1 VASVAP
7 LISLFKFCILE
18 DYKSVLGGK
27 IMRFVYLRSASVI
40 VIAALALSTAG
51 MAQAQETD
59 QLTSD
64 QDQSSGGFTFLD
76 DVIVVT
82 GTKKAGGE
90 NVQDAALAITA
101 YGSETLDAL
110 QVRDISSLSFKM
122 PNVALD
128 EVGTTKG
135 VANFAIRGL
144 GVNSSI
150 PSIDPA
156 VGVFVDGVYLGIN
169 GGVVFDTFDLESVEV
184 LRGPQGILFGRNVTG
199 GAVLLNTAD
208 PKNEFQTTAKL
219 IAESG
224 LRGTGGN
231 YYAMGTV
238 TGPIVEDKLSAK
250 LALYYN
256 KDDGWFKNTLASGE
270 TETFGESET
279 VIVRAAIKVTPN
291 DIGNF
296 TLKFEHGEAD
306 GQGPANQNHINGRGV
321 EAAPLNPPGTS
332 GRFSRESFDFSI
344 DELGFFDTSWNQ
356 VIATINVDVNIGDGG
371 SIVNVFGWREYEQ
384 TARSDI
390 DGTPLSLFHG
400 DFATKQNQIS
410 NELRFNGRFGD
421 MVDLTTG
428 IYYFSQKLVYTEG
441 RDLLGAL
448 TPTGVPA
455 LTQHGGGIVDQET
468 FGVFA
473 AVDIDLTDSFSINAG
488 IRYADETKDAQ
499 LASLVNNVNTPCNVI
514 AGTCAFDFVDIFQTS
529 NWSPKIGI
537 GYEFSPDA
545 RMYAHWA
552 RAYRA
557 GGFNLRNTAADKVNF
572 GPGPFQDEQIDS
584 FELGFKSEPMPRS
597 RLNFAVFYNQMESL
611 QREILLTDPIAGIVQ
626 VIRNTADATIW
637 GVEIDGQIEILPGL
651 LLEGSLGYV
660 DGDYKNV
667 VFDLNGDGVIDT
679 DDASLQIPRLANWTG
694 NIGLIAEQEMDFGTL
709 TGRVAYSH
717 RDGAALTDNNLGF
730 LNPSDRIDASVS
742 FALMDGDM
750 TFTLYGKNLTND
762 VQHGGD
768 TLLPD
773 ILGPVPLGGTL
784 APLSRGRTF
793 GIELRL
799 NSF

>member
-1 VASVAP
+1 
-7 LISLFKFCILE
+7 
-18 DYKSVLGGK
+18 
-27 IMRFVYLRSASVI
+27 MRFVYLRSASVI

-208 PKNEFQTTAKL
+208 PTNEFQTTAKL

-390 DGTPLSLFHG
+390 DGTPL
-400 DFATKQNQIS
+400 
-410 NELRFNGRFGD
+410 
-421 MVDLTTG
+421 
-428 IYYFSQKLVYTEG
+428 
-441 RDLLGAL
+441 
-448 TPTGVPA
+448 
-455 LTQHGGGIVDQET
+455 
-468 FGVFA
+468 
-473 AVDIDLTDSFSINAG
+473 
-488 IRYADETKDAQ
+488 
-499 LASLVNNVNTPCNVI
+499 
-514 AGTCAFDFVDIFQTS
+514 
-529 NWSPKIGI
+529 
-537 GYEFSPDA
+537 
-545 RMYAHWA
+545 
-552 RAYRA
+552 
-557 GGFNLRNTAADKVNF
+557 
-572 GPGPFQDEQIDS
+572 
-584 FELGFKSEPMPRS
+584 
-597 RLNFAVFYNQMESL
+597 
-611 QREILLTDPIAGIVQ
+611 
-626 VIRNTADATIW
+626 
-637 GVEIDGQIEILPGL
+637 
-651 LLEGSLGYV
+651 
-660 DGDYKNV
+660 
-667 VFDLNGDGVIDT
+667 
-679 DDASLQIPRLANWTG
+679 
-694 NIGLIAEQEMDFGTL
+694 
-709 TGRVAYSH
+709 
-717 RDGAALTDNNLGF
+717 
-730 LNPSDRIDASVS
+730 
-742 FALMDGDM
+742 
-750 TFTLYGKNLTND
+750 
-762 VQHGGD
+762 
-768 TLLPD
+768 
-773 ILGPVPLGGTL
+773 
-784 APLSRGRTF
+784 
-793 GIELRL
+793 
-799 NSF
+799 